1 MKTNLRFFTVLVIIM
16 TSCMMLP
23 RQTVAQNS
31 NVSFQLFY
39 DELSPYGQWVDDYE
53 YGYVWIPNYESNFTP
68 YSTNGRWILTEY
80 GWTWASYYDWGWAPF
95 HYGRWSFNDS
105 FGWFWVPDNEWGPAW
120 VNWRQAEGYYG
131 WSPMEP
137 GISVSISFGRQYDS
151 RNDHWMFVRSR
162 DIQRTNI
169 HQYYV
174 NREDHYRIARNSTV
188 INNTYIDRSRH
199 TTYVTGPARTDVQ
212 RRTGRQIAPVAIREN
227 SRPGKDINNGRLQ
240 IYRPRIEKANN
251 DRKPAPSRVVNRDD
265 VKRSPA
271 RQVSN
276 PTQNVNRNN
285 KTDRP
290 SNPAIKKNSNVQPR
304 EGQVDRNRKVEQ
316 NRTATP
322 SRNERKVQTT
332 EPTRSAPSNNNRPER
347 RSTEVKGQN
356 NNSQPNQQLDVSPR
370 NNNEQP
376 KQQRNEVQQ
385 NNRQEQ
391 KATPPATMERNTQRE
406 QPRNVSPSNDRK
418 PEKESKS
425 IRQKVQKNQDKI
437 PDKEQDNK
445 RK

>member
-16 TSCMMLP
+16 SSCMMLP

-53 YGYVWIPNYESNFTP
+53 YGYVWIPDYESNFTP

-137 GISVSISFGRQYDS
+137 GMSISISFGRRYDS
-151 RNDHWMFVRSR
+151 SNDHWMFVRSR
-162 DIQRTNI
+162 DIDRTNI
-169 HQYYV
+169 YQYYV
-174 NREDHYRIARNSTV
+174 SNEERYRIGRNSTV
-188 INNTYIDRSRH
+188 INNTYVDQSRH

-265 VKRSPA
+265 VKRSPV

-290 SNPAIKKNSNVQPR
+290 ANPAIKKNSNVQPR

-332 EPTRSAPSNNNRPER
+332 EPTRSTPSNNRPER
-347 RSTEVKGQN
+347 RSTEVNGQN
-356 NNSQPNQQLDVSPR
+356 NNSQPNQQRNVSPR
-370 NNNEQP
+370 NNNEQQ
-376 KQQRNEVQQ
+376 KQQRNDVQQ
-385 NNRQEQ
+385 NNREEQ
-391 KATPPATMERNTQRE
+391 KATPPAAIESNTQRE

-425 IRQKVQKNQDKI
+425 IRQKVQKNQDKM
-437 PDKEQDNK
+437 PDKETENN